1 MAKANESVLLASQR
15 DGLQIDNF
23 IFHIIAPDDPNSI
36 DSVVP
41 LDEVTLAPG
50 QKQFFLDRLKDTSSG
65 NKYLFLPD
73 AVVLK
78 NFCTQLVTPTEN
90 FVEVSRQITS
100 DFARRHKS
108 NMSPGVFVVADVTVP
123 MPGGQFGKL
132 VYLVKLDHKKTLSVS
147 YRDVGGVRRAVMDEL
162 PNALTE
168 SKSAV
173 QKSALIDVHNL
184 FAWDVLA
191 WDRSG
196 GDRPTRLSEY
206 FEGFLGVG
214 VHGTAAGLTQT
225 ALRAI
230 KACVAALPA
239 DELPEHFDKT
249 VAKDRAL
256 AYLKGT
262 AEFDTDD
269 FINSVVRAEDV
280 ANAPSLR
287 ATLRDALGEAG
298 VAGQRFVPELKSLT
312 SSQRKTV
319 YKTAEGVSVQYEDGV
334 GESIVEVK
342 WDDESAKS
350 GAATITIRTRNL
362 TIDV

>member
-1 MAKANESVLLASQR
+1 
-15 DGLQIDNF
+15 
-23 IFHIIAPDDPNSI
+23 
-36 DSVVP
+36 
-41 LDEVTLAPG
+41 
-50 QKQFFLDRLKDTSSG
+50 
-65 NKYLFLPD
+65 
-73 AVVLK
+73 
-78 NFCTQLVTPTEN
+78 
-90 FVEVSRQITS
+90 
-100 DFARRHKS
+100 
-108 NMSPGVFVVADVTVP
+108 MSPGVFVVADVSVP
-123 MPGGQFGKL
+123 MPNSQIGKL

-147 YRDVGGVRRAVMDEL
+147 YKDIGGVRKAVMDDL

-191 WDRSG
+191 WDRTGS
-196 GDRPTRLSEY
+196 DRPTRLSEY

-214 VHGTAAGLTQT
+214 VHGTPAGLTQT
-225 ALRAI
+225 ALKAI
-230 KACVAALPA
+230 RACVAALPP
-239 DELPEHFDKT
+239 DDLPNLFDKT

-269 FINSVVRAEDV
+269 FINSVVRADE
-280 ANAPSLR
+280 AAEMPALR
-287 ATLRDALGEAG
+287 AVLLDALSEAG
-298 VAGQRFVPELKSLT
+298 VAGQRFVPEVKSLT

-334 GESIVEVK
+334 GESIVEVE
-342 WDDESAKS
+342 WEDASKS

-362 TIDV
+362 TIDA